1 MSLKSYQRQALDTF
15 ETFLRRYVEHGAREA
30 YEATTFEAFGNRLPY
45 HAPTAL
51 ADDDV
56 PCVCLRIPTGGG
68 KTMIAGHAIR
78 RVNDALPQ
86 PPHTLTLWLVPTE
99 AIREQTLRALKTPGN
114 LLHDSLRER
123 LGAFSVLTV
132 DEALTVQPGTL
143 DGSSTIVVATM
154 QAFKQ
159 EDTGRLGVYKQ
170 NGALM
175 PHFAGL
181 HDEAVGNHS
190 LVDALRLRRPFVIV
204 DEAHN
209 QGTPLAFD
217 TLARFAPCAILELT
231 ATPDRSYQPSNV
243 LFSVSAATLQAE
255 DMIKLPVE
263 LTAHG
268 DWRIALREAIA
279 CLDRLRREA
288 DAERIATGETIR
300 PLMLLQAERR
310 NEGQETFTA
319 GRVKQALMDDFDV
332 PAEAIAIST
341 GMIDELGDID
351 IADPACTLRFVIT
364 VDKLREGW
372 DCPFAYVLMS
382 FRASA
387 TNTALEQI
395 LGRVLRMPRATR
407 KQREALNKAYAFAVS
422 ERIVEVAKSLRDRL
436 VHSGFERQDV
446 KDLINAYDLSQ
457 QDDLLRERDSVTV
470 PLPQYENRIDL
481 PDFSALPDATRKRIE
496 GKIELSPETGSMTL
510 KGSWSGAEQKALK
523 EAFRSPAAVAHVEQ
537 AFARLAA
544 PEPTHVLTPAER
556 GELFAVPLL
565 AWSQRDLL
573 VDLGDSPSLEGEW
586 RLGDSPADLTE
597 AEFKRDLEAM
607 QRARLDVS
615 AAGKLKLDPA
625 GKLAVQMGLFT
636 VREATSDA
644 ALLWWLERQLC
655 NDDVSPEDLSAWL
668 SGALRH
674 LREDRGFTTEELAY
688 RKHRL
693 RDALAARLKTAMQHA
708 TAQGFLGLLGDEE
721 RISVDER
728 LQCVFQQGR
737 YAWDYQ
743 YTGFVALRRH
753 FFPQIGNLKPEG
765 EEFECAEFIANQL
778 DGLRCWVRNVERKPS
793 AFSLPTSRYR
803 FYPDFVC
810 QMDDDRMLVVEY
822 KGADRYDA
830 PGQKEKRDIGELWAR
845 RSKGRCLFAMPQ
857 QRDFASIEAK
867 LRLQ

>member
-1 MSLKSYQRQALDTF
+1 MSLKSYQRQALETF
-15 ETFLRRYVEHGAREA
+15 EAFLRRYCETGARKA
-30 YEATTFEAFGNRLPY
+30 FEATTLEVFGNRIPY
-45 HAPTAL
+45 RAPTAL
-51 ADDDV
+51 AADDV
-56 PCVCLRIPTGGG
+56 PCVCLRLPTGGG

-86 PPHTLTLWLVPTE
+86 PSHTLTLWLVPTE

-132 DEALTVQPGTL
+132 DEALYVQPATL

-175 PHFAGL
+175 PHFNGL
-181 HDEAVGNHS
+181 SGSDVGNHS

-209 QGTPLAFD
+209 QGTQLAFD
-217 TLARFAPCAILELT
+217 TLARFAPSAILELT

-263 LTAHG
+263 LATHG
-268 DWRIALREAIA
+268 DWRVALREAIT
-279 CLDRLRREA
+279 CLNRLQREA
-288 DAERIATGETIR
+288 DAERIETGEYIR

-310 NEGQETFTA
+310 SEGQDTFIA
-319 GRVKQALMDDFDV
+319 ERVKQALQDDFDV
-332 PAEAIAIST
+332 PTEAIAIST
-341 GMIDELGDID
+341 GTIDELGDAD
-351 IADPACTLRFVIT
+351 IADPACKLRYVIT

-395 LGRVLRMPRATR
+395 LGRVLRMPRAAR

-422 ERIVEVAKSLRDRL
+422 DRIVEVAKSLRDGL

-446 KDLINAYDLSQ
+446 KDLINTYDPAQ

-470 PLPQYENRIDL
+470 PLPQHEDRIEL
-481 PDFSALPDATRKRIE
+481 PDFSALPEATRKRIE

-510 KGSWSGAEQKALK
+510 KGTWTGSEQNALK
-523 EAFRSPAAVAHVEQ
+523 EAFRSLAAVANVEQ

-544 PEPTHVLTPAER
+544 PEPAHVRSPSER
-556 GELFAVPLL
+556 GDLFAVPLL
-565 AWSQRDLL
+565 AWSQGELL
-573 VDLGDSPSLEGEW
+573 VDLGDSPALEGEW
-586 RLGDSPADLTE
+586 RLSDAPAELSDG
-597 AEFKRDLEAM
+597 EFKRDLEAM
-607 QRARLDVS
+607 QRARLDMS
-615 AAGKLKLDPA
+615 AAGKLQLDPA
-625 GKLAVQMGLFT
+625 DKLAVQMGLFA
-636 VREATSDA
+636 VREPVSDV
-644 ALLWWLERQLC
+644 ALLWWLEGQLRD
-655 NDDVSPEDLSAWL
+655 NNVSPEDLAAWL

-674 LREDRGFTTEELAY
+674 LKEDRGFTIEELAY

-693 RDALAARLKTAMQHA
+693 SDALATRLKVAMQRA
-708 TAQGFLGLLGDEE
+708 TSQGFLTLLGDED
-721 RISVDER
+721 RISADER

-753 FFPQIGNLKPEG
+753 FFPQIGNLKPQG

-778 DGLRCWVRNVERKPS
+778 DGLRWWVRNIERKPG

-810 QMDDDRMLVVEY
+810 QMEDGRILVVEY

-830 PGQKEKRDIGELWAR
+830 PDQREKRDIGELWAR
-845 RSKGRCLFAMPQ
+845 RSGGRCVFVMPK
-857 QRDFASIEAK
+857 QRNFASIEAM
-867 LRLQ
+867 LRH